1 MTVSKNKSERRRREI
16 DELIGVIPAND
27 DAHPPIAATM
37 SPGQLAEFFG
47 TVERTINLLAQR
59 DVLSRLANNRFD
71 TAESTRRYIEF
82 VRRSRGSAELDA
94 EKLRLV
100 SEQADREAIRNATA
114 RGDLVEATAVER
126 RWTDILRQVRS
137 ALLAVPSRVAGR
149 AGHLTPA
156 DLEIIDREI
165 RDALQEMADHDDA

>member
-1 MTVSKNKSERRRREI
+1 MRSEKRRRDI
-16 DELIGVIPAND
+16 DDIVGTIPAND
-27 DAHPPIAATM
+27 DNADSGIAATVRT
-37 SPGQLAEFFG
+37 SELAALLG
-47 TVERTINLLAQR
+47 ISERNVDMLVTKG
-59 DVLSRLANNRFD
+59 VLTKIGPARF
-71 TAESTRRYIEF
+71 STRDSITAYCAYA
-82 VRRSRGSAELDA
+82 RRAKGNLQLDA

-114 RGDLVEATAVER
+114 RGDLIEATAVER

-149 AGHLTPA
+149 AGHLTPT

-165 RDALQEMADHDDA
+165 RDALQEMADHDNDA